1 VLSAL
6 AEVPI
11 KQSFAVTGSV
21 DQLGRVQPIGGA
33 NEKIEG
39 FFDVCRTLG
48 STGQGVIIPA
58 ANINDLML
66 RQDVVEA
73 AGRGGFSIFAVET
86 VDQALELLM
95 GLPPGTRNEAG
106 LFPAGSVNALVE
118 DRLKEMSDAV
128 TALAQTELRGDGKNP

>member
-1 VLSAL
+1 
-6 AEVPI
+6 
-11 KQSFAVTGSV
+11 
-21 DQLGRVQPIGGA
+21 
-33 NEKIEG
+33 
-39 FFDVCRTLG
+39 
-48 STGQGVIIPA
+48 
-58 ANINDLML
+58 
-66 RQDVVEA
+66 VVEA